1 MAADAENC
9 PQSYGSTQSLVDT
22 KKQSRPATKHGPHVM
37 AFCVTNF
44 GVVLVP
50 YPPNSE
56 ESQSYKAHSHRR
68 VAKGGNQVF
77 YPESKCLLRLYS

>member
-1 MAADAENC
+1 MLLCRCDGVARDQPWSSVRA
-9 PQSYGSTQSLVDT
+9 QLFGSPQSLVDT

-56 ESQSYKAHSHRR
+56 ESQL
-68 VAKGGNQVF
+68 F
-77 YPESKCLLRLYS
+77 LRGR